1 MDLLCEHGFVGAYQQ
16 CEHEARQIIP
26 DLDFGV
32 PISQMLRHVELRRLL
47 QTFVRRSIV
56 GAFEPLLFKSI
67 EGKSEEGINACFV
80 FVFFPSERTD
90 MLTFASGIDCSV
102 YCTEA
107 VTLSSHL
114 SQVGAGGGG
123 KSPS

>member
-1 MDLLCEHGFVGAYQQ
+1 
-16 CEHEARQIIP
+16 
-26 DLDFGV
+26 
-32 PISQMLRHVELRRLL
+32 MLV
-47 QTFVRRSIV
+47 
-56 GAFEPLLFKSI
+56 LF
-67 EGKSEEGINACFV
+67 C
-80 FVFFPSERTD
+80 FFPSERTD